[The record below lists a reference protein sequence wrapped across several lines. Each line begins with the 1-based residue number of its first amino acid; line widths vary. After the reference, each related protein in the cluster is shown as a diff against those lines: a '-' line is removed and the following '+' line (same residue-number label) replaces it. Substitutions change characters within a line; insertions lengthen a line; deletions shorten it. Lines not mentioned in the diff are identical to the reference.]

1 MKQAFKLM
9 MITIT
14 LIVSAAQ
21 TSQANSTLNVLAIGD
36 MKLQVK
42 MSNIQGRATS
52 FIKDENGKILSRK
65 RVKIGEEVN
74 LIYDVSD
81 LTDGVY
87 FLTLKDESKSQT
99 VPFRLIGDE
108 IKVQSEDFKKTFF
121 PKLVKEEDEMLVKLL
136 SDESNDLHIDIRSSN
151 GDHLYYERIEGK
163 IGLIGKRFKFNP
175 GSYLVSISSNDY
187 AETTPITF
195 E

>member
-21 TSQANSTLNVLAIGD
+21 TSQAKSTLNVLAIGD

-108 IKVQSEDFKKTFF
+108 IKVQSEEFKKTFF

-187 AETTPITF
+187 SETTPITF

>member
-1 MKQAFKLM
+1 
-9 MITIT
+9 
-14 LIVSAAQ
+14 
-21 TSQANSTLNVLAIGD
+21 